1 MKDGALSGLKVVEY
15 SQYISGPWCGKCLAD
30 FGAEVIKVEEPGV
43 GDLARSIGP
52 FPDDIPHR
60 EKSGLFLYLNTSKLG
75 VTLNVKTK
83 VGVKVFKELVKEADI
98 LVENNPPRLIKEV
111 GLDYESLKEVN
122 PRLIMTSITP
132 FGQTGPYRDYKAYD
146 LISLHIG
153 YAGYLCPWGV
163 EDLKQPPLKHGGH
176 QADFVAASTAALVTM
191 FAIFNRQRSGLGEH
205 LDVSELESVANESRN
220 SISDY
225 LNENTKYGR
234 IRWQRAIPQIPLP
247 CKDGYVCFWITMEA
261 HWQAFRSM
269 IGSSLDWATEEL
281 YPDRWSRDANWD
293 SIEPIVREW
302 MAEHTKEEIIREGR
316 ERRIPIGPLNTA
328 EDVVKSEQLAYRGF
342 FVDIDH
348 PEVGKIELPGLP
360 YKLSK
365 TPWKV
370 SRPAPLLGE
379 HNEEIF
385 CHRLGYSKQDLVKM
399 RQAGVI

>member
-1 MKDGALSGLKVVEY
+1 MSSGVLSNLKVVEY

-60 EKSGLFLYLNTSKLG
+60 EKSGLFLHLNTSKLG
-75 VTLNVKTK
+75 VTLDVKTK
-83 VGVKVFKELVKEADI
+83 VGLKIFKELVKEADI
-98 LVENNPPRLIKEV
+98 LVENNPPKVMKEL

-132 FGQTGPYRDYKAYD
+132 FGQTGPYRDYKACD
-146 LISLHIG
+146 LITMQMG
-153 YAGYLCPWGV
+153 YAGHQCPVRV
-163 EDLKQPPLKHGGH
+163 EDLKQPPLKYAGN
-176 QADFVAASTAALVTM
+176 QVYFAAAATAQLVTM
-191 FAIFNRQRSGLGEH
+191 FAVFARQRSGLGEH
-205 LDVSELESVANESRN
+205 IDISELEVVANQERPYISR
-220 SISDY
+220 Y
-225 LNENTKYGR
+225 LNENLKDGR
-234 IRWQRAIPQIPLP
+234 IRSERQWHNAALP
-247 CKDGYVCFWITMEA
+247 CRDGYVFFDLGTDA
-261 HWQAFRSM
+261 HWQGFKSM

-281 YPDRWSRDANWD
+281 FPDRWSRHANWD
-293 SIEPIVREW
+293 SIEPAVEEW
-302 MAEHTKEEIIREGR
+302 MVEHTKDEIIQAGR
-316 ERRIPIGPLNTA
+316 EKHFPIGPVNTA

-342 FVDIDH
+342 FVDVDH
-348 PEVGKIELPGLP
+348 LEAGKTKLPGLP
-360 YKLSK
+360 YKMSQ

-385 CHRLGYSKQDLVKM
+385 CHRLGYSNQDLVKM